1 MEFIG
6 NRVDEIKVSLPE
18 ELGLVSSNGSHG
30 SSKFRSCSKES
41 IRRTHLPLYISLY
54 SLKLFPQIKISDRFK
69 WEIRL
74 RIAVGTLEW
83 QLVDDR

>member
-6 NRVDEIKVSLPE
+6 SHVDEIKVSLPE
-18 ELGLVSSNGSHG
+18 ELGSVSSNGSHG
-30 SSKFRSCSKES
+30 SSKSRSCSKES
-41 IRRTHLPLYISLY
+41 IGRTHLPLYIFLY
-54 SLKLFPQIKISDRFK
+54 SLKLFRQIKISDRFK